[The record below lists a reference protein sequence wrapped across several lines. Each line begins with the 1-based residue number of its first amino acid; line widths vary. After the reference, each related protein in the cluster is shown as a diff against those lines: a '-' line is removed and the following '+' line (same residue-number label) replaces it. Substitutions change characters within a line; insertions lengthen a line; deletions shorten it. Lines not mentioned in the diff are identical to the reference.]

1 MRITQRTP
9 RPTAPPTSSLPAR
22 AGRWVCG
29 RDTKPRRGPPGG
41 GSTRMLPSGASP
53 PHWRDTRSSALES
66 PRSRSPAVSAR
77 PSAAVAVGSVPCRTR
92 ASSTSSVVTAA
103 RPRTVPSALRVRA
116 RRSAT
121 ARLLHGAQHLRGAH
135 QASEAAA
142 LAAVRTEKDERR
154 HAGHAEPARERARAL
169 VLGGHV
175 HFDHHEVGR
184 RAYDRGVPER
194 GALHLA
200 ARQAPRGLEVEEDGP
215 ARGGGARKRLV
226 GEREPRDRALGLD
239 TQDPDQPERDQRDSP
254 GTPRPSTK
262 KSAKPSATDCRAPT
276 KRRSASTA
284 GPMQGA
290 ATTPMVRPMKKAPR
304 SPSPT
309 WPKRCTS
316 GDGTRS

>member
-22 AGRWVCG
+22 AGRWVWG
-29 RDTKPRRGPPGG
+29 RDTKPRTWPPGVA
-41 GSTRMLPSGASP
+41 STRMLPRGPSP
-53 PHWRDTRSSALES
+53 LHWSDTRSSAFES
-66 PRSRSPAVSAR
+66 PPSRSPAVSAR

-116 RRSAT
+116 RRSVT
-121 ARLLHGAQHLRGAH
+121 AGLLHGARHLRGAH
-135 QASEAAA
+135 QTSEAAA
-142 LAAVRTEKDERR
+142 LAAVRTEEDERR
-154 HAGHAEPARERARAL
+154 HAGHAEPARERARAF

-200 ARQAPRGLEVEEDGP
+200 AGQAPRGLEVEEDGP

-226 GEREPRDRALGLD
+226 GEREPRDRALGLG
-239 TQDPDQPERDQRDSP
+239 TQEPDQPERDQRDSP
-254 GTPRPSTK
+254 GAPRP
-262 KSAKPSATDCRAPT
+262 AHHG
-276 KRRSASTA
+276 RRG
-284 GPMQGA
+284 GPEEA
-290 ATTPMVRPMKKAPR
+290 EHDPR
-304 SPSPT
+304 
-309 WPKRCTS
+309 R
-316 GDGTRS
+316 DEQQD